1 MRSGERSLIVPFFL
15 LAVGVAAA
23 GFFVG
28 QGFLRA
34 RLADRSVTV
43 KGIAER
49 DVEADTAIWP
59 LRVVAADDDLAKAHA
74 QLERSM
80 AQIRDF
86 LSANGI
92 DPAHA
97 QVQSFSVTDARA
109 ERYGGPNRSGSRFI
123 ITQTLVVR
131 SKDPQKVL
139 AASAKIGDLVSA
151 GVVLSSGAEYG
162 QGGPTFLFTGL
173 NALKP
178 EMIGEAT
185 AHAREAAEKFA
196 EDSGSRLGEIRHASQ
211 GLFEIQPRDRAP
223 GITETGQLE
232 KTVRVVSTLEYGLE
246 D

>member
-1 MRSGERSLIVPFFL
+1 LPFL
-15 LAVGVAAA
+15 VLALGIAAA

-28 QGFLRA
+28 QGWLRA
-34 RLADRSVTV
+34 RALDRSVTV
-43 KGIAER
+43 KGISER
-49 DVEADTAIWP
+49 DVEADVAIWP

-80 AQIRDF
+80 AQIREF

-92 DPAHA
+92 DPTAA
-97 QVQSFSVTDARA
+97 RVQSFSVTDARA
-109 ERYGGPNRSGSRFI
+109 ERYGGESRAGSRFI

-131 SKDPQKVL
+131 SQDPKTVL
-139 AASAKIGDLVSA
+139 AASAKIGDLVAA
-151 GVVLSSGAEYG
+151 GVVLSSGGEYG

-196 EDSGSRLGEIRHASQ
+196 HDSGSRLGRIRHASQ
-211 GLFEIQPRDRAP
+211 GIFEIQPRDRAP
-223 GITETGQLE
+223 GITEESQVE